1 LGLRAEQRQRVV
13 KHPLAHVIMRLCFH
27 RSRPRRLAVALV
39 CFWGLGIPLFAG
51 LSRGDEENT
60 GRWLMKEPV
69 PLPAWADGM
78 SFLATNDGPGASL
91 RLAVLIRDS
100 RWQTST
106 DLMRRDIGLGDRLFD
121 FDNADDVQ
129 AMTVTALAMAMDP
142 GAAQAKA
149 AAARALAGRGS
160 AP

>member
-1 LGLRAEQRQRVV
+1 VG
-13 KHPLAHVIMRLCFH
+13 F
-27 RSRPRRLAVALV
+27 
-39 CFWGLGIPLFAG
+39 
-51 LSRGDEENT
+51 RGDEDNT

-129 AMTVTALAMAMDP
+129 AMTVTALAVAMDH
-142 GAAQAKA
+142 GAAAAKA
-149 AAARALAGRGS
+149 AAARALVGPGS